1 MEDYS
6 RVTGLVSNL
15 DTKGLVGKL
24 IKAEQIKID
33 RVKGD
38 QQRLIWKQEGYREI
52 ASMLKGFE
60 SEYFDILN
68 RKNDLMLKSNYKIYN
83 PKVKF
88 DGKDSSAVS
97 VEINPGA
104 HFEKISIEQI
114 EQLASPEKYVSKRGI
129 RNVMSQIDLDKL
141 NASLQAGASQELS
154 FSLDG
159 RETKIKLEGNYQS
172 FDALKADLQK
182 KLDKAFGEHTVKL
195 EAAKSLDGK
204 DQLFF
209 HSNNH
214 KLEFKTAAEQLPEG
228 FDLKGASNYL
238 NLNEPISQ
246 LIPISGPM
254 KIDLSFTSD
263 NLEWE
268 AAGKERPDKSVTIL
282 PTDSVK
288 DVLNKINKGQDVAR
302 MEFNSI
308 TGKFQLISKKMGP
321 SGEIAFNGQQTK
333 DFFVYLGLGSD
344 SLQQARNAVVRV
356 NGDFV
361 TSNTNVIEVNGAK
374 ITLNKLH
381 NTQEEQDAGKVT
393 APIEIEKEFDSTPL
407 KDKFKGFIK
416 KYNEIVD
423 KINGMIN
430 QKKNYKYDP
439 LTQEQKKALK
449 DDEIK
454 DWTEK
459 AKEGLFRND
468 SGLEKI
474 LTELRNVFT
483 DKVKGVDMTM
493 SELGIYF
500 TSNYRDRGK
509 IKLDEEKFDK
519 AMKEK
524 PNEAIELLTNSSEI
538 KFGTHGKTGQ
548 RYEENGIMARI
559 KDVITKNIRT
569 TKYVTGE
576 VDEKG
581 QPKYGPRG
589 YLVEK
594 AGIKNT
600 STEFSSELSLK
611 IRQMNRR
618 IDSMMDALIQK
629 ENKYYLDF
637 ARLEKSLSQISGQS
651 NAFAGLM

>member
-6 RVTGLVSNL
+6 RITGLVSNL

-33 RVKGD
+33 RVKAD

-52 ASMLKGFE
+52 AGMLKGFE
-60 SEYFDILN
+60 SEYFDLLN
-68 RKNDLMLKSNYKIYN
+68 KKNDLMLKSNYGIYN
-83 PKVKF
+83 PKVKV
-88 DGKDSSAVS
+88 DGKDSTAVS
-97 VEINPGA
+97 VEVSPGA
-104 HFEKISIEQI
+104 NFQKISIEQI
-114 EQLASPEKYVSKRGI
+114 EQLASPEKYVSKRAI
-129 RNVMSQIDLDKL
+129 KNVMSEIDMDKL
-141 NASLQAGASQELS
+141 NASLQAGGARELTFTVDGSQK
-154 FSLDG
+154 
-159 RETKIKLEGNYQS
+159 KIRLEDHYQD

-182 KLDKAFGEHTVKL
+182 KLDKAFGERTFKL
-195 EAAKSLDGK
+195 EAATSENGK
-204 DQLFF
+204 TQLYFQA
-209 HSNNH
+209 NNR
-214 KLEFKTAAEQLPEG
+214 KVELKQDAVPEG
-228 FDLKGASNYL
+228 FAVKGNSNYL
-238 NLNEPISQ
+238 NLDTPISE
-246 LIPISGPM
+246 LIPMNGSM
-254 KIDLSFTSD
+254 KIDISFLAQ
-263 NLEWE
+263 NQEFE
-268 AAGKERPDKSVTIL
+268 AAGKERPDKNVTIL
-282 PTDSVK
+282 PSDTVK
-288 DVLNKINKGQDVAR
+288 DVLNKINKGQDVAK

-321 SGEIAFNGQQTK
+321 SGEIAFNGQETK

-381 NTQEEQDAGKVT
+381 NTQEEQDAGKLT
-393 APIEIEKEFDSTPL
+393 APIEIETEFDSTPL

-439 LTQEQKKALK
+439 LTAEQKKALK

-500 TSNYRDRGK
+500 TGNYRDRGK
-509 IKLDEEKFDK
+509 IKFDEEKFDK

-524 PNEAIELLTNSSEI
+524 PDEAIELLTNSSEI
-538 KFGTHGKTGQ
+538 KFGTHGKTQQ

-576 VDEKG
+576 VNEKG
-581 QPKYGPRG
+581 EPKYGPRG

-600 STEFSSELSLK
+600 STEFTSELSMK
-611 IRQMNRR
+611 IREINRR
-618 IDSMMDALIQK
+618 IDSMMDVLIQK

-637 ARLEKSLSQISGQS
+637 ARLEKSLSQVSEQS